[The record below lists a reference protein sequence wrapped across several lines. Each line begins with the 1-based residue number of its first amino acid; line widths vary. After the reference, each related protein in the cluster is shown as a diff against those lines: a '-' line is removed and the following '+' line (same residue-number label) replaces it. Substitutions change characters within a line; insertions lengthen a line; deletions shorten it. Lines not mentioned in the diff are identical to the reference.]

1 MKGDVRKMENNKIAA
16 VLNRNQNGVFEK
28 VRSAHVTKGEPL
40 TMFTTKRGIVIVIG
54 EVGIQDEEKVNT
66 FLSEF
71 EKETE
76 AES

>member
-1 MKGDVRKMENNKIAA
+1 MENNKIVA

-28 VRSAHVTKGEPL
+28 MRSVHVNKGEPL
-40 TMFTTKRGIVIVIG
+40 TMFTTKMGIVIVIG
-54 EVGIQDEEKVNT
+54 EVGIQDEETVYT

-76 AES
+76 SES